1 MAIIVAASCVS
12 HQPLPASRKEKHIYF
27 LITKLVL
34 ALSQWTANQSSNMR
48 KYRNDWSLEK
58 KRAKDIST
66 SGPLVEN
73 DINVL

>member
-12 HQPLPASRKEKHIYF
+12 HQPLPASQKEKDIYF

-48 KYRNDWSLEK
+48 KYRNDWSLET
-58 KRAKDIST
+58 KRTKILT
-66 SGPLVEN
+66 SGALVEN
-73 DINVL
+73 AI